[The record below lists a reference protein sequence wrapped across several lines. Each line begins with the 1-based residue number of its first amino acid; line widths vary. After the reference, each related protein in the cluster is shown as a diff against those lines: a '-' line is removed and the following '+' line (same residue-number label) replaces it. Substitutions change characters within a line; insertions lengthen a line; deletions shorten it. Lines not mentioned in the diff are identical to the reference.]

1 MHKYFDCYL
10 LSKWVF
16 DDELVHGDDDEKKKL
31 FGIEVKVEKK
41 VRKMKQKQNKEV
53 PLIVNSYKKGKMKN
67 QMELIYRKRT
77 KRGNFFE
84 RKSIEMVCGERKD
97 DSFFCCCVYMCVFS
111 PTIILLYV

>member
-1 MHKYFDCYL
+1 MHKYFDCCL

-16 DDELVHGDDDEKKKL
+16 DDELVHGDDDDEKKKL
-31 FGIEVKVEKK
+31 FGIEVKVRKK
-41 VRKMKQKQNKEV
+41 VRKMNQKQNKEV

-77 KRGNFFE
+77 KRGNFLE

-97 DSFFCCCVYMCVFS
+97 DSFFVVVVCM
-111 PTIILLYV
+111 

>member
-1 MHKYFDCYL
+1 MHKYFDYCV

-16 DDELVHGDDDEKKKL
+16 DDEIVHGDDDGDEKKKL
-31 FGIEVKVEKK
+31 FGIEVKVRKK
-41 VRKMKQKQNKEV
+41 VRKMNQKQNKEV

-84 RKSIEMVCGERKD
+84 RKSIEMVYGERKD
-97 DSFFCCCVYMCVFS
+97 DSFFVVVCM
-111 PTIILLYV
+111 

>member
-16 DDELVHGDDDEKKKL
+16 DDELVHGDDDDEKKKL
-31 FGIEVKVEKK
+31 FGIEVKVRKK
-41 VRKMKQKQNKEV
+41 VRKMNQKQNKEV

-84 RKSIEMVCGERKD
+84 RKSIEMVYGERKD
-97 DSFFCCCVYMCVFS
+97 DSFFVVVCM
-111 PTIILLYV
+111 